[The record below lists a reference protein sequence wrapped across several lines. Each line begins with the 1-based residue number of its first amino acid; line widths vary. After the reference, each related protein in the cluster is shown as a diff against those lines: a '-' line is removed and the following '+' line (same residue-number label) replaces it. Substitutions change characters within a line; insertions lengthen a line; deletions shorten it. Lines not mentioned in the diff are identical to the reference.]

1 MNARVL
7 SACALLALPV
17 GAWASAPLPSL
28 VAEPATPLPADPVP
42 VEPVTPLPVPAPP
55 TIPSDLTATLS
66 APRTVTGRLPLTLS
80 LKSSR
85 AASVKVQVAR
95 DNEQNCATAPTVRVL
110 RVGTREV
117 VYPEPGKSPSLCA
130 QDLRTDT
137 LAARGQATYTRE
149 LNLAPGEYMVEGWL
163 SGFAQGVRVKVP
175 AQPVRVT
182 VK

>member
-1 MNARVL
+1 MTLRAL
-7 SACALLALPV
+7 SASALLALS
-17 GAWASAPLPSL
+17 AWAWAGAPLPSL
-28 VAEPATPLPADPVP
+28 VAEP
-42 VEPVTPLPVPAPP
+42 VTPLPNPATVPVGVTPV
-55 TIPSDLTATLS
+55 IPGDLTATLS
-66 APRTVTGRLPLTLS
+66 APRTVTGRLPLTLI

-85 AASVKVQVAR
+85 AAAVKMQIGR
-95 DNEQNCATAPTVRVL
+95 DNEQNCAAAPTVRVL

-117 VYPEPGKSPSLCA
+117 VYPEPGKAPSLCA

-149 LNLAPGEYMVEGWL
+149 LSLAPGEYMVEGWL
-163 SGFAQGVRVKVP
+163 SGLANDVRVKVP